1 MFSGSIVAII
11 TPLQKDGSLD
21 QDALKSLI
29 EWHIAEGT
37 HGIVIMG
44 TTGESGTVDS
54 SDYELAIGMTVKQ
67 VAGRV
72 PVIAGTGAIS
82 TKKTISLTQQAEAM
96 GVDAALVVTPYYCKP
111 SQSGLYAHFES
122 VARNTKLP
130 IILYN
135 VPGRTACD
143 LLPETVARLAEID
156 NVVAI
161 KEATGDLSRL
171 EELNRVCKTPIKL
184 LSGDDA
190 TALEFMKLGGDGV
203 ISVTA
208 NVAPALMSKMC
219 ELAKAEQWKQAT
231 VINEKLSALHQDLFV
246 EANPIPVKWAMAKM
260 GKCEETILLPLTVL
274 AEQYHSQVLKALEQ
288 ANVEIKTI

>member
-1 MFSGSIVAII
+1 MFSGSIVAIVS
-11 TPLQKDGSLD
+11 PLQADGSID
-21 QDALKSLI
+21 ENALKELI
-29 EWHIAEGT
+29 EWHIDQGT

-44 TTGESGTVDS
+44 TTGESATVDS
-54 SDYELAIGMTVKQ
+54 KDYEAAIKLTVTQ

-82 TKKTISLTQQAEAM
+82 TQKTIALTKQAEAM
-96 GVDAALVVTPYYCKP
+96 GVDGALVVTPYYCKP
-111 SQSGLYAHFES
+111 SQQGLFEHFKA
-122 VARNTKLP
+122 VAENTKLP

-143 LLPETVARLAEID
+143 LLPETVARLADIENI
-156 NVVAI
+156 VAI
-161 KEATGDLSRL
+161 KEATGDLSRV
-171 EELNRVCKTPIKL
+171 EELNRLCSTPITL

-190 TALEFMKLGGDGV
+190 TALEFMRLGGHGV

-219 ELAKAEQWKQAT
+219 ELAQAEQWKQAT

-246 EANPIPVKWAMAKM
+246 EANPIPVKWALAKM
-260 GKCEETILLPLTVL
+260 GKCQETILLPLTVL
-274 AEQYHSQVLKALEQ
+274 AEQYHSQVLQALEQ
-288 ANVEIKTI
+288 ANVEIK

>member
-1 MFSGSIVAII
+1 MFSGSIVAIVS
-11 TPLQKDGSLD
+11 PLQADGSID
-21 QDALKSLI
+21 ENALKELI
-29 EWHIAEGT
+29 EWHIDQGT

-44 TTGESGTVDS
+44 TTGESATVDS
-54 SDYELAIGMTVKQ
+54 KDYEAAIKLTVTQ

-82 TKKTISLTQQAEAM
+82 TQKTIALTKQAEAM
-96 GVDAALVVTPYYCKP
+96 GVDGALVVTPYYCKP
-111 SQSGLYAHFES
+111 SQQGLFEHFKA
-122 VARNTKLP
+122 VAENTKLP

-143 LLPETVARLAEID
+143 LLPETVARLADIENI
-156 NVVAI
+156 VAI
-161 KEATGDLSRL
+161 KEATGDLSRV
-171 EELNRVCKTPIKL
+171 EELNRLCSTPITL

-190 TALEFMKLGGDGV
+190 TALEFMKRGGHGV

-219 ELAKAEQWKQAT
+219 ELAQAEQWKQAT

-246 EANPIPVKWAMAKM
+246 EANPIPVKWALAKL
-260 GKCEETILLPLTVL
+260 GKCQETILLPLTVL
-274 AEQYHSQVLKALEQ
+274 AEQYHSQVLQALEQ
-288 ANVEIKTI
+288 ANVEIK

>member
-11 TPLQKDGSLD
+11 SPLQADGTLD
-21 QDALKSLI
+21 ENALKELI
-29 EWHIAEGT
+29 EWHISEGT

-44 TTGESGTVDS
+44 TTGESATVDS
-54 SDYELAIGMTVKQ
+54 KDYEAAIQLTVKQ

-82 TKKTISLTQQAEAM
+82 TKKTIVLTQQAQAM

-111 SQSGLYAHFES
+111 SQEGLYQHFKA
-122 VARNTKLP
+122 VAENTTLP

-143 LLPETVARLAEID
+143 LLPATVARLAEIR
-156 NVVAI
+156 NIVAI
-161 KEATGDLSRL
+161 KEATGDLSRV
-171 EELNRVCKTPIKL
+171 EELNRVCETPITL

-190 TALEFMKLGGDGV
+190 TALEFMKLGGHGV

-208 NVAPALMSKMC
+208 NAAPALMSKMC

-246 EANPIPVKWAMAKM
+246 EANPIPVKWALAKM

-274 AEQYHSQVLKALEQ
+274 AEQYHSQVLEALEQ
-288 ANVEIKTI
+288 ANVEIE

>member
-11 TPLQKDGSLD
+11 SPLQADGSLD
-21 QDALKSLI
+21 KNALQELI
-29 EWHIAEGT
+29 EWHIDEGT

-44 TTGESGTVDS
+44 TTGESATVDS
-54 SDYELAIGMTVKQ
+54 RDYDAALQLVVKQ

-72 PVIAGTGAIS
+72 PVIAGTGSIS
-82 TKKTISLTQQAEAM
+82 TKKTIALTQQAQAM

-111 SQSGLYAHFES
+111 SQEGLFQHFKA
-122 VARNTKLP
+122 VAENTKLP

-143 LLPETVARLAEID
+143 LLPETVARLADIESI
-156 NVVAI
+156 VAI
-161 KEATGDLSRL
+161 KEATGDLSRV
-171 EELNRVCKTPIKL
+171 EELNRLCKTPITL

-190 TALEFMKLGGDGV
+190 TALEFLKLGGHGV

-208 NVAPALMSKMC
+208 NAAPALMSKMC
-219 ELAKAEQWKQAT
+219 DLGKAGQWKQAT

-246 EANPIPVKWAMAKM
+246 EANPIPVKWALAQM

-274 AEQYHSQVLKALEQ
+274 AEQYHSQVLQALEQ
-288 ANVEIKTI
+288 ANVDIK